1 VWSPIAFSRHYLNSG
16 PFPDFRAS
24 LSERERD
31 RAAGSART
39 LALLRRPVCASDWRA
54 VRRVELRSLPPPV
67 SVRSALSRGGYGGG
81 FSHGKSIAR
90 PSPLH
95 LVVDGLETATLV
107 PHMVDGEQVAK
118 IALYGLAL
126 AGIFGGVAFTARFLA
141 SQVPAQV
148 QKAARDAVSRV
159 YSCEQRIE
167 QIELR
172 VTSWKAEIDGL
183 LDQVDE
189 ALQRTEKKRARTS
202 ASESRMALAAEPP
215 PTTRNEIVE
224 AGRRKVYFTGQPGG

>member
-1 VWSPIAFSRHYLNSG
+1 
-16 PFPDFRAS
+16 
-24 LSERERD
+24 
-31 RAAGSART
+31 
-39 LALLRRPVCASDWRA
+39 
-54 VRRVELRSLPPPV
+54 
-67 SVRSALSRGGYGGG
+67 
-81 FSHGKSIAR
+81 
-90 PSPLH
+90 
-95 LVVDGLETATLV
+95 
-107 PHMVDGEQVAK
+107 MVDGEQVAK

-126 AGIFGGVAFTARFLA
+126 AGILGSVGFTGWFLA
-141 SQVPAQV
+141 SLTPAHV
-148 QKAARDAVSRV
+148 SKAARDAVTRV

-202 ASESRMALAAEPP
+202 ASESRMALASEPAP
-215 PTTRNEIVE
+215 ATRNEIVE